1 MRTTK
6 YEYIEL
12 SEVRDKIE
20 KGELAVNDT
29 VFWVGAGIDK
39 LEPTCLPL
47 AQELLETILEK
58 TCGTNGIQL
67 LSSWENIQKTINN
80 NVESENVLSSIPRL
94 ESIIER
100 LLLCE
105 AHMQE
110 KKTVLEMICCFK
122 DAPPNKNHYALA
134 NALKNGANIVTTNY
148 SFGIQQAYN
157 ETSDEDKYLL
167 LDEHICG
174 SSTYVY
180 KSKYPGSGKLYHIH
194 GIATELEQLGASL
207 KIVKNE
213 FPEIFRKQLEEWIV
227 NKKIF
232 FFCGYSGSD
241 VFDVNRFFLSKQED
255 SIESSAFFVRHMTN
269 SISPSFYITE
279 KEHILLR
286 SFRDKYVLNADTAN
300 FFQLFNEKQ
309 MSEAT
314 EEKACFNWKE
324 KFKFSGYKEEEQKL
338 LLVDLCHFMGMN
350 ISLIYPKDWEAE
362 KKEEECY
369 SLWYR
374 TYPCFAMARLQA
386 DNKLIKKYGERLKEE
401 ELGEN
406 PTYVTSI
413 INNSLMT
420 YMGYSDMS
428 SRIFEN
434 TYEIIKNKDK
444 ISWNI
449 STDVHQYINYLVHCL
464 KQYTTKNEV
473 QLAREKFSPTVKE
486 IMKICNY
493 IIDGGYNYVEE
504 INQLHLALRDKAL
517 LKQMFENK
525 HEEALMLI
533 KESTY
538 YYIEESSIDG
548 ILGNL
553 NTEQMILIFEYIET
567 ESSEILEKIRKKEVE
582 IITICE
588 ATNFVRHQKILK
600 DNISFLLKFSSL

>member
-1 MRTTK
+1 M
-6 YEYIEL
+6 
-12 SEVRDKIE
+12 
-20 KGELAVNDT
+20 
-29 VFWVGAGIDK
+29 
-39 LEPTCLPL
+39 
-47 AQELLETILEK
+47 
-58 TCGTNGIQL
+58 
-67 LSSWENIQKTINN
+67 
-80 NVESENVLSSIPRL
+80 
-94 ESIIER
+94 
-100 LLLCE
+100 
-105 AHMQE
+105 
-110 KKTVLEMICCFK
+110 
-122 DAPPNKNHYALA
+122 
-134 NALKNGANIVTTNY
+134 
-148 SFGIQQAYN
+148 
-157 ETSDEDKYLL
+157 
-167 LDEHICG
+167 
-174 SSTYVY
+174 
-180 KSKYPGSGKLYHIH
+180 
-194 GIATELEQLGASL
+194 
-207 KIVKNE
+207 
-213 FPEIFRKQLEEWIV
+213 
-227 NKKIF
+227 
-232 FFCGYSGSD
+232 
-241 VFDVNRFFLSKQED
+241 
-255 SIESSAFFVRHMTN
+255 
-269 SISPSFYITE
+269 
-279 KEHILLR
+279 
-286 SFRDKYVLNADTAN
+286 
-300 FFQLFNEKQ
+300 
-309 MSEAT
+309 
-314 EEKACFNWKE
+314 
-324 KFKFSGYKEEEQKL
+324 
-338 LLVDLCHFMGMN
+338 
-350 ISLIYPKDWEAE
+350 
-362 KKEEECY
+362 
-369 SLWYR
+369 
-374 TYPCFAMARLQA
+374 
-386 DNKLIKKYGERLKEE
+386 
-401 ELGEN
+401 
-406 PTYVTSI
+406 
-413 INNSLMT
+413 MT